1 LKDKSSE
8 VGMPEENLKST
19 ECRHSPARA
28 ISDLRNFKKAKK
40 EKKIEIRAEF
50 FCLWGLKRNQR
61 HVAGEYCWAIT

>member
-40 EKKIEIRAEF
+40 EKK
-50 FCLWGLKRNQR
+50 N
-61 HVAGEYCWAIT
+61 